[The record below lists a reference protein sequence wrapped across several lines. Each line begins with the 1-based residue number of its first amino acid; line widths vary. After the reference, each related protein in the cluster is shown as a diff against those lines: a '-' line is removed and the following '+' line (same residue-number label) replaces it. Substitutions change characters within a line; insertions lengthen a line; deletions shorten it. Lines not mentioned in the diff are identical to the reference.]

1 MITECKQH
9 CTKNEVFHQGLIA
22 IKTTR
27 YLLHYLNYL
36 NERMTLHNP
45 QNADENILGRNY
57 TRPSDI
63 LLFGDSSFNHN
74 AIVQYIFHTKKF
86 DVPITNIFTKVTKF

>member
-1 MITECKQH
+1 MIRECKQH

-63 LLFGDSSFNHN
+63 LLFGDSSFND
-74 AIVQYIFHTKKF
+74 AQ
-86 DVPITNIFTKVTKF
+86 NIMLLFNIYFILKNLMSL